1 MSQDEESR
9 SITVTRDFDAPPSIL
24 FRLILTGENA

>member
-9 SITVTRDFDAPPSIL
+9 SITVTRDFDAPSIL